1 MYYLLVQ
8 PRRAA
13 AGNFKS
19 SSCVALPPRP
29 RSPLTNVAIRRN
41 RRLTEMAIY
50 SVKTNMISAILQIC
64 VLVRAMGSAPRCPQ
78 Y

>member
-1 MYYLLVQ
+1 MVYYLLVQ

-19 SSCVALPPRP
+19 NSCVSPRP
-29 RSPLTNVAIRRN
+29 FLQRPVLTRGRD

-50 SVKTNMISAILQIC
+50 SVKTNLISAILQIC
-64 VLVRAMGSAPRCPQ
+64 VLVRLSAAHGRSR
-78 Y
+78 